1 MDEGNY
7 SFSAIYEG
15 NDEFGKDSSNGSF
28 IVSDEIFIVNL
39 TANDLEKYYGG
50 AERLV
55 VSTSLINKVLSG
67 AKINVLI
74 NNKKYQVLT
83 DDEGK
88 AVFDLNILPGKYV
101 ATISLES
108 SKYHASPIKVNI
120 IVKNTIEAFD
130 VVKLYGSDT
139 KYYAIFC
146 DAAGKL
152 LANANVKISVGSKTY
167 TVKTMSN
174 GIASLNLNLKVGNY
188 IVTAMNPVTG
198 EKLSSKLFV

>member
-1 MDEGNY
+1 M
-7 SFSAIYEG
+7 
-15 NDEFGKDSSNGSF
+15 
-28 IVSDEIFIVNL
+28 
-39 TANDLEKYYGG
+39 
-50 AERLV
+50 
-55 VSTSLINKVLSG
+55 
-67 AKINVLI
+67 
-74 NNKKYQVLT
+74 
-83 DDEGK
+83 
-88 AVFDLNILPGKYV
+88 
-101 ATISLES
+101 
-108 SKYHASPIKVNI
+108 
-120 IVKNTIEAFD
+120 KNTIEAFD